1 MTAVRIR
8 PATETDIPALVA
20 LEQSFPEED
29 RFPARTWRRLLR
41 GQSMAYVAVS
51 DDEICGAAVYLY
63 RTGTKV
69 ARLYSLTVAPSH
81 RGQGIA
87 SALLAAGEAD
97 AAALMAAG
105 EDDARARGCDRI
117 RLEVRQSNATA
128 IRLYERHDF
137 RVMAQIPS
145 YYPDGETAARMEKPI
160 QP

>member
-87 SALLAAGEAD
+87 ASLLAAGET
-97 AAALMAAG
+97 
-105 EDDARARGCDRI
+105 DARARGCDRV

-160 QP
+160 LL

>member
-1 MTAVRIR
+1 MTAARIR

-29 RFPARTWRRLLR
+29 RFPIRTWRRLLR

-69 ARLYSLTVAPSH
+69 ARLYSLTVSPSH
-81 RGQGIA
+81 RGQGI
-87 SALLAAGEAD
+87 

-160 QP
+160 LL

>member
-1 MTAVRIR
+1 MTAARIR

-20 LEQSFPEED
+20 LEQNFPPED
-29 RFPARTWRRLLR
+29 RFSVRTWRRLLR
-41 GQSMAYVAVS
+41 GQSLAYVAVS
-51 DDEICGAAVYLY
+51 DNEICGAAVYLY

-69 ARLYSLTVAPSH
+69 ARLYSLSVAPSH

-97 AAALMAAG
+97 A
-105 EDDARARGCDRI
+105 RARGCDRV

-128 IRLYERHDF
+128 IRLYERHEF

-160 QP
+160 QA

>member
-1 MTAVRIR
+1 MTAARIR

-20 LEQSFPEED
+20 LEQNFPPED
-29 RFPARTWRRLLR
+29 RFSVRTWRRLLR
-41 GQSMAYVAVS
+41 GQSLAYVAVS

-69 ARLYSLTVAPSH
+69 ARLYSLIVAPSH

-97 AAALMAAG
+97 A
-105 EDDARARGCDRI
+105 RARGCDRV

-128 IRLYERHDF
+128 IRLYERHEF

-160 QP
+160 QA